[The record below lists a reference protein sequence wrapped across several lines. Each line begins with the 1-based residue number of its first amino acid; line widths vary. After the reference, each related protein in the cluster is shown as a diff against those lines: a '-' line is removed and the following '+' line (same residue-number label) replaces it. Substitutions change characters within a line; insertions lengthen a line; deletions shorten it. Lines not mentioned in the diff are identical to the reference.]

1 MTTRTSEVES
11 AVPRVLPAIW
21 QQVRWRVVALLFA
34 STVINFVHRQT
45 LSLVA
50 PVLRETLQLSNTDY
64 GVIVAAF
71 QLGMLVGEFPMGW
84 LMDRIGPR
92 IGLTLA
98 VVSWSVANAL
108 HAAAGSVAQFRLLR
122 FWLGTSECGNYS
134 GGVKVVSEWF
144 PVRERALAVGIFNGG
159 ALIGA
164 VIAPP
169 LVVALTLR
177 WGWRIAFLA
186 PSLMG
191 MTWVLLWAPLYRDPA
206 HHARVSKAEA
216 ALISSD
222 AEAPQPPPRT
232 LDLLRLR
239 QTWGIMLCRFLV
251 GPVFQFYI
259 YWLPEY
265 LYRARGLS
273 LKSVGAFG
281 WVPFLMGD
289 IGSISFGWLAGAL

>member
-21 QQVRWRVVALLFA
+21 RQVRWRVVALLFLA
-34 STVINFVHRQT
+34 TVINFVDRQT

-50 PVLRETLQLSNTDY
+50 PVLRDTFRLSNTDY

-71 QLGMLVGEFPMGW
+71 QFGMLVGEFPMGW

-98 VVSWSVANAL
+98 VLSWSTANAL
-108 HAAAGSVAQFRLLR
+108 HAAAQSVVQFRLLR

-144 PVRERALAVGIFNGG
+144 PVSERALAVGIFNGG

-169 LVVALTLR
+169 LVVALTLH
-177 WGWRIAFLA
+177 WGWRTAFLA
-186 PSLMG
+186 PSLLGMG
-191 MTWVLLWAPLYRDPA
+191 WVVLWLPFYRPPSSHAQLTPA
-206 HHARVSKAEA
+206 ET
-216 ALISSD
+216 ALI
-222 AEAPQPPPRT
+222 
-232 LDLLRLR
+232 
-239 QTWGIMLCRFLV
+239 
-251 GPVFQFYI
+251 
-259 YWLPEY
+259 
-265 LYRARGLS
+265 
-273 LKSVGAFG
+273 
-281 WVPFLMGD
+281 
-289 IGSISFGWLAGAL
+289 